1 MSLVRRVQSS
11 NNQDIPIG
19 FAPDIA
25 TLMRDL
31 ADMRDAG
38 GAKEPAQDTNKFQTP
53 RSKQGAGRGEAN
65 VVDYE
70 SVSFLRGPGA

>member
-1 MSLVRRVQSS
+1 METSS
-11 NNQDIPIG
+11 HNQDIPIG

-38 GAKEPAQDTNKFQTP
+38 GIKEPAQDTNNGP
-53 RSKQGAGRGEAN
+53 CLRSCTNGDEDGAGFPLPRE
-65 VVDYE
+65 
-70 SVSFLRGPGA
+70 